1 MADLDFDMRLSRLFA
16 EDPAL
21 PDGDAFARRVEARL
35 ERDWTLRRVLIGGA
49 GLVGG
54 LVVAG
59 QMLMPHVAQRIQSI
73 PIPTAA
79 SLQHGMETLVP
90 QWKVLSYLPYSSELL
105 WIGAGLA
112 ALGVAALAKRSI
124 EDY

>member
-73 PIPTAA
+73 PVPSAA
-79 SLQHGMETLVP
+79 NLQRGIETLIP

>member
-35 ERDWTLRRVLIGGA
+35 ERNWTLRRVLIGGA

-73 PIPTAA
+73 PVPTAA
-79 SLQHGMETLVP
+79 NLQQGMETLIP